1 MQSGKGA
8 KAMEICVLHM
18 GWKSDEDKYRQR
30 CYALLE
36 YQQAGK
42 TEYAVRCFTEEDEA
56 DTALC
61 WMNPRLAQDFEKAYA
76 VLYHLALRQVSPIH
90 LEDVLEMCIRD
101 SIHWE
106 IPPLCK
112 F

>member
-8 KAMEICVLHM
+8 KAVEICVLHM

-61 WMNPRLAQDFEKAYA
+61 WMNPRLAQDFEKIMNFYE
-76 VLYHLALRQVSPIH
+76 VNFRHLSFYVRIEKKKENH
-90 LEDVLEMCIRD
+90 
-101 SIHWE
+101 
-106 IPPLCK
+106 
-112 F
+112 